1 MTTVAGRAEVTHD
14 LIRVLVADAR
24 GPERL
29 RCRLDLA
36 DDGFAVVAEA
46 VEARQA
52 VAVAAFEAPDV
63 VILDPDLPNDHH
75 VDVLSELNARAP
87 RAAVLLYR
95 PEDAGDLQ
103 AVVRQAVARPAAIWI

>member
-1 MTTVAGRAEVTHD
+1 MTTVASSAEVTHD

-63 VILDPDLPNDHH
+63 VILDPALPNEHD
-75 VDVLSELNARAP
+75 VDVLGELNARAP

-95 PEDAGDLQ
+95 PDDAGDLRA
-103 AVVRQAVARPAAIWI
+103 AVRRVAARPAAIWL